1 MVGLPLTS
9 CTAAAAARSSTHTVW
24 DERNSKGT
32 RLEKRSHTCLP
43 LSSVSSPHGAPRH
56 TRCDASPGP
65 SSAVACADGDA
76 EARPSF
82 RAPADVRTGRAAPAS
97 ACTAA
102 RRVVLL
108 RCRLLRRRPFAG
120 DRQDARVCLRAA
132 CRPVRP
138 PIDPRMETRTVACGL
153 LLHHCREGGRERE
166 RGRRREGARE
176 RGLTH
181 HTLLMLY
188 RRALPLYIAP
198 LHPCDIAPPP
208 CPPFF
213 PPPLLSTCKR

>member
-1 MVGLPLTS
+1 LRDKQTTVYKWLDCRS
-9 CTAAAAARSSTHTVW
+9 RAAQQQQQQRSAAHTVW
-24 DERNSKGT
+24 DERDSKGT

-65 SSAVACADGDA
+65 SSAVACADGGA
-76 EARPSF
+76 EARPSL

-153 LLHHCREGGRERE
+153 LLHHCREGERE
-166 RGRRREGARE
+166 GEGERRIP
-176 RGLTH
+176 T
-181 HTLLMLY
+181 
-188 RRALPLYIAP
+188 P
-198 LHPCDIAPPP
+198 
-208 CPPFF
+208 
-213 PPPLLSTCKR
+213 S